1 MPKPHSNRRMRQPSD
16 GVRAVEG
23 ETVVS
28 ERWRMV
34 VWPAAVAVGVLASPP
49 VSSAATVA
57 GLTRAQIR
65 THDIGVTHWSLL
77 TAFVG
82 YHAVAGGHLGQITH
96 NVRIF
101 WQDVG
106 SGNPGRQSLGRK
118 VQELH
123 LLLATARMA
132 DTEVAL
138 INQKGQ
144 AVAWQRY
151 MKSPH
156 KVYRFAVL
164 NASNRHVL
172 SVISVPWQD
181 PTVTTV
187 AKAAA
192 PPPRPT
198 SPHPPRSTARIPVM
212 AHAWGALRL
221 SRD

>member
-1 MPKPHSNRRMRQPSD
+1 M
-16 GVRAVEG
+16 
-23 ETVVS
+23 VS
-28 ERWRMV
+28 KRWRMAI
-34 VWPAAVAVGVLASPP
+34 WSAAMAAGVLGAPP
-49 VSSAATVA
+49 ASSAATVA

-65 THDIGVTHWSLL
+65 AHDIGVTHWSLL

-82 YHAVAGGHLGQITH
+82 YHAVAGGHLSQITH
-96 NVRIF
+96 NVSIF
-101 WQDVG
+101 WRDVG
-106 SGNPGRQSLGRK
+106 RGNPGRQSLGRK
-118 VQELH
+118 LQELH
-123 LLLATARMA
+123 LLIATARMA

-151 MKSPH
+151 MKNPH
-156 KVYRFAVL
+156 QLYRFAVM

-181 PTVTTV
+181 PGAATV

-192 PPPRPT
+192 PPPAK
-198 SPHPPRSTARIPVM
+198 SAHPPRPEARARIV

-221 SRD
+221 SRG